1 MPPGLSRDRAAAA
14 AAGAVVPSAPRGL
27 QLTVSQDDP
36 PVIVA
41 TWSAP
46 RRSYGD
52 IVSYKLTYG
61 IRGDNY
67 VEERRFEGEKYRFTT
82 GFLGEYTA
90 LRCVTVTMPLL
101 W

>member
-1 MPPGLSRDRAAAA
+1 LSRDRAAAA

-52 IVSYKLTYG
+52 ISYKLTYG